1 MLKYWQ
7 DVNSLISDMNYVLVV
22 HFVLQ
27 ITTVWF
33 NPAAFLPPK
42 SDLNV

>member
-7 DVNSLISDMNYVLVV
+7 DVNSLISDMNYVLVG

-27 ITTVWF
+27 ITTVWLY
-33 NPAAFLPPK
+33 PAAFLPPK